1 MDDRSESGSHVIPLR
16 DADQLRDAR
25 TVILHEAAALSA
37 LAESLDHSFCAAVR
51 LIRNAPGCVIV
62 TGVGKAGLIGQKI
75 VATLASTGTRAW
87 FLHPTEAVHGD
98 LGCIHDDDV
107 VLAISNSGRSEEVIR
122 LLEPLNQR
130 NIPIIAVTGDANN
143 RLSRSATVTI
153 CIGQHEEAGMLR
165 LAPTT
170 STTTML
176 ALGDALALSLSH
188 LAGFTA
194 RDFARLHPAGSLGR
208 RLQPVSEVMR
218 TGPELRIAD
227 DTRTIRS
234 VIVDQQRPGR
244 RSGAVLLTG
253 KNGQL
258 TGIFTDSDLVR
269 LLEKRRDA
277 QLDQPVFE
285 VMTVNPCTV
294 RRDALLP
301 TALELFSSRK
311 LSELPVIDESGLPVG
326 LIDITDVIDLPASA
340 RTHRSAGIQS
350 GVVSHGVTRNRVIH

>member
-1 MDDRSESGSHVIPLR
+1 MDDSSDADVIPLR
-16 DADQLRDAR
+16 DVDQLRDAR
-25 TVILHEAAALSA
+25 NIILHEAAALGA
-37 LAESLDHSFCAAVR
+37 LADSLDASFCAAVG
-51 LIRNAPGCVIV
+51 LIRRTPGCVII

-98 LGCIHDDDV
+98 LGCIHDDDI
-107 VLAISNSGRSEEVIR
+107 VLALSNSGRSAEVVR
-122 LLEPLNQR
+122 LLEPLSQR
-130 NIPIIAVTGDANN
+130 NIPVIAVTGDTKNP
-143 RLSRSATVTI
+143 LSRAATVTV
-153 CIGQHEEAGMLR
+153 CIGQHQEAGALK

-170 STTTML
+170 STTAML

-188 LAGFTA
+188 LQGFTA
-194 RDFARLHPAGSLGR
+194 RDFAQLHPAGSLGR

-253 KNGQL
+253 ANGQL

-269 LLEKRRDA
+269 LLEKRQDA

-294 RRDALLP
+294 ARDALLP
-301 TALELFSSRK
+301 TALEVFSTRK
-311 LSELPVIDESGLPVG
+311 LSELPVIDEVGRPVG
-326 LIDITDVIDLPASA
+326 MIDITDVIDLPAA
-340 RTHRSAGIQS
+340 ADRVGHEEYPRPRTHTA
-350 GVVSHGVTRNRVIH
+350 